1 MKKKIQEKLAKERIT
16 RKKVKIA
23 AGEDGLSM
31 AILLED
37 INAKYDGLIEGH
49 GATDER
55 LDRIESKLD
64 ATVEMV
70 GSLATDVSILKTDV
84 GTLKTDVGSLATD
97 VSILKTDVGTLKT
110 DVGSLTINMEI
121 VKQDI
126 EIIKGGMRKKIEV
139 EEFSA
144 LERRVLVLEHHH
156 GADNL
161 AARFKGVV

>member
-84 GTLKTDVGSLATD
+84 GTLKTDVGSL
-97 VSILKTDVGTLKT
+97 
-110 DVGSLTINMEI
+110 TINMEI